1 MHVCDGRDGRLQQN
15 DQILAINGHVLDSSR
30 SPQEAIRLL
39 QRASGNVDLVVA
51 REPQPAVVA
60 ADTLPLASRQPAP
73 AEPAPAP
80 PLDMVVSTLICFHI
94 IPSLK
99 NQFCLLS
106 TIISGYG
113 QLFWRNMSDE
123 SQQGHNCTNR
133 LMLSRWKCYSAQRL
147 PIM

>member
-1 MHVCDGRDGRLQQN
+1 VRVCDGRDGRLQQN

-51 REPQPAVVA
+51 REPPPAVVA

-80 PLDMVVSTLICFHI
+80 PLDMVVSTLICFQI
-94 IPSLK
+94 I
-99 NQFCLLS
+99 LS
-106 TIISGYG
+106 S
-113 QLFWRNMSDE
+113 
-123 SQQGHNCTNR
+123 
-133 LMLSRWKCYSAQRL
+133 
-147 PIM
+147 